1 MCYGSFS
8 LRSSD
13 FGGRSA
19 TSPHSVM
26 LADYRLSGQAAAY
39 SIWERG
45 NGRLNAVSK
54 ANRLSSSPH
63 CLYPLLLFTSIC
75 CALSNKIIIP
85 CPRVCVFIMFIC
97 ALLIVPLTIFYYS
110 ARTTS
115 ASFDERACNIMAVG
129 FITAW
134 SKSEIFNSHS
144 ASRSGKSM
152 WEVDSNIK
160 APKE

>member
-1 MCYGSFS
+1 
-8 LRSSD
+8 
-13 FGGRSA
+13 
-19 TSPHSVM
+19 M

-63 CLYPLLLFTSIC
+63 CLYPLLLFISIC

-85 CPRVCVFIMFIC
+85 YMFIC

-110 ARTTS
+110 ARITS
-115 ASFDERACNIMAVG
+115 ASLDERASNIWAIG
-129 FITAW
+129 FITA
-134 SKSEIFNSHS
+134 
-144 ASRSGKSM
+144 
-152 WEVDSNIK
+152 
-160 APKE
+160 